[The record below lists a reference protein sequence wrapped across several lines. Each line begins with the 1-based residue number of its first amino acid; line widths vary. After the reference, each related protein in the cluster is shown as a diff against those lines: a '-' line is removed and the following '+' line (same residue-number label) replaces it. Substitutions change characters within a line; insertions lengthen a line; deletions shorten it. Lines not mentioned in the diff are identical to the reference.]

1 MINDLI
7 IYLKI
12 NVSCMI
18 CSNQI
23 IGIIVAADACA
34 GGS

>member
-12 NVSCMI
+12 NLSCMI
-18 CSNQI
+18 CSSQI
-23 IGIIVAADACA
+23 IGIIIVAAD
-34 GGS
+34 GS